1 MNQAKPD
8 PRGQDG
14 LEPGAVEPGSAEA
27 VEATPGARGSAGA
40 RPGAVGPEPAE
51 RDAVAAPAVEPP
63 LAVDAAGAEAA
74 LEKVAAG
81 TVEPG
86 AVDSGAVEAGDP
98 RGDLRWGNVA
108 ALVRDAARRWAGRE
122 AVVDGRTRLDY
133 AQLGERVERA
143 AAACLAAG
151 VEPGDRVA
159 VWAPNTADWIVS
171 ALGAVTAGAVLVP
184 LNTRFKGAEAA
195 YVLQRSRARLLF
207 VTGTF
212 LGTSYVASLRRATTE
227 APAPGTPGT
236 ATGPGS
242 VRASGT
248 HSGPGTPATG
258 PAGPTRPA
266 AGAATGTG
274 PVGTRPRRGPLP
286 GLPDL
291 EQVVV
296 LADDAPADFRTW
308 KDFLA
313 GGDAVP
319 ASAVRARTDA
329 IPPDAPSDIIFTS
342 GTTGSP
348 KGAVITHAQT
358 LRCYAVW
365 SGLAGLREGDRYL
378 IVNPFFHTFG
388 YKAGIIACLMRG
400 ATMVPQPVFDV
411 DTVLANI
418 AAERISV
425 LPGPPTLHQSLLDH
439 PQREH
444 HDLSALRL
452 VVTGAAVVP
461 LQLVER
467 LRTELR
473 IATVLTAYG
482 LSEAGGIVT
491 MCRRGDPA
499 EVVAATSGRAIPGTE
514 LRITGPDGSACPP
527 GTPGEVRVRGYHVMR
542 GYFEDP
548 EGTARTLTP
557 DGWLRTGDVGVL
569 DAAGNLRITDR
580 IKDMFIVGGFNAYPA
595 EIEQLL
601 GLHPDVA
608 DVAVVGIPD
617 PRLGEVGK
625 AYAVRRPGS
634 TLTADDLI
642 AWSRREMANY
652 KVPREVEF
660 VPSLPRNASG
670 KILKTRLRDSR
681 H

>member
-1 MNQAKPD
+1 M
-8 PRGQDG
+8 RGDEEWSTIPG
-14 LEPGAVEPGSAEA
+14 LVRAA
-27 VEATPGARGSAGA
+27 
-40 RPGAVGPEPAE
+40 AE
-51 RDAVAAPAVEPP
+51 RY
-63 LAVDAAGAEAA
+63 
-74 LEKVAAG
+74 
-81 TVEPG
+81 
-86 AVDSGAVEAGDP
+86 GD
-98 RGDLRWGNVA
+98 
-108 ALVRDAARRWAGRE
+108 RE
-122 AVVDGRTRLDY
+122 AVVEGRTRVSY
-133 AQLGERVERA
+133 AELGERVERA
-143 AAACLAAG
+143 AAACMASG

-159 VWAPNTADWIVS
+159 IWAPNTLDWIVS

-184 LNTRFKGAEAA
+184 LNTRFKGTEAA
-195 YVLQRSRARLLF
+195 HILRRSRAKLLF

-212 LGTSYVASLRRATTE
+212 LGTSYVASLRRAE
-227 APAPGTPGT
+227 
-236 ATGPGS
+236 
-242 VRASGT
+242 V
-248 HSGPGTPATG
+248 
-258 PAGPTRPA
+258 
-266 AGAATGTG
+266 
-274 PVGTRPRRGPLP
+274 

-291 EQVVV
+291 ERVVV
-296 LADDAPADFRTW
+296 LADSAPDDYLTW

-313 GGDAVP
+313 AGEGVAPDAV
-319 ASAVRARTDA
+319 RERTAA
-329 IPPDAPSDIIFTS
+329 ITPTAPSDIIYTS
-342 GTTGSP
+342 GTTGRP

-358 LRCYAVW
+358 LRCYAIW
-365 SGLAGLREGDRYL
+365 SELAGLREGDRYL

-400 ATMVPQPVFDV
+400 ATMVPQPVFSV

-439 PQREH
+439 PSRTA

-461 LQLVER
+461 LRLVER
-467 LRTELR
+467 LRDELG

-491 MCRRGDPA
+491 MCRTGDPVDVIA
-499 EVVAATSGRAIPGTE
+499 STSGRAIPGTE
-514 LRITGPDGSACPP
+514 VRVLAAP
-527 GTPGEVRVRGYHVMR
+527 GTAGEVLVRGFNVMS

-548 EGTARTLTP
+548 DTTATTITP

-569 DAAGNLRITDR
+569 DEAGNLRITDR

-608 DVAVVGIPD
+608 DVAVIGVPD
-617 PRLGEVGK
+617 PRLGEVAK
-625 AYAVRRPGS
+625 AFAVRRPDA

-652 KVPREVEF
+652 KVPRTVEF
-660 VPSLPRNASG
+660 VTELPRNASG
-670 KILKTRLRDSR
+670 KVLKGELRASS
-681 H
+681 